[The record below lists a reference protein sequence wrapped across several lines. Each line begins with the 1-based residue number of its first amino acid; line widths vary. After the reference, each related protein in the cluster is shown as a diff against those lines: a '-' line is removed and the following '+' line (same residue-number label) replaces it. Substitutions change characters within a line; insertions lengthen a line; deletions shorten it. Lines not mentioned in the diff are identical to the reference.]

1 VQESKAEQAVA
12 ALARMTAANA
22 SVVRDGNLQ
31 QVPDASLVCGDLL
44 VLNEGDSVGADA
56 RLVEAAPLR
65 VQGASLTGESEA
77 VLKDAA
83 TLQKAAPFGDRLNMV
98 YKGTAIAQGR
108 GRAVVTGTG
117 MATEMGAIAKMLET
131 TEQRPTPL
139 QIEVA

>member
-1 VQESKAEQAVA
+1 
-12 ALARMTAANA
+12 M
-22 SVVRDGNLQ
+22 
-31 QVPDASLVCGDLL
+31 
-44 VLNEGDSVGADA
+44 
-56 RLVEAAPLR
+56 
-65 VQGASLTGESEA
+65 TGESEA
-77 VLKDAA
+77 MLKDAA
-83 TLQKAAPFGDRLNMV
+83 TLQKTAPFGDRLNMV